1 MTKLLGFEVFR
12 FSGQK
17 WVCDLEKWV
26 KVAES
31 GSVYLGP
38 PGVHTVCVSCLS
50 DKLRLERKKERN
62 KQTNKEK
69 KNNNTDKNNSLHHG
83 YGEA

>member
-1 MTKLLGFEVFR
+1 MASYGGSIRPKFYQNRIINDKVIWILIFR

-31 GSVYLGP
+31 GSVCLGP
-38 PGVHTVCVSCLS
+38 LGSITVYVSCLS
-50 DKLRLERKKERN
+50 DKLRLQRKK
-62 KQTNKEK
+62 K
-69 KNNNTDKNNSLHHG
+69 KNNN
-83 YGEA
+83 